1 MKELSD
7 YIKVFD
13 NIIPSTVCDDIIS
26 NLKNSPLWSPAV
38 VGKRGLTDKSIRN
51 LDMISLSNSSIKNQ
65 SKIIKEFDDKLV
77 TFSLKAI
84 KRYRQDFKHVVINND
99 TGYDLLRYN
108 EGCFYTVHTDSFL
121 ERPRT
126 VSCSFA
132 LNDDYEGGEFAFFDK
147 EIKIKLKK
155 GSVLMFPSNFMYPHE
170 ILPVLSGTR
179 YSIITWYV

>member
-13 NIIPSTVCDDIIS
+13 NIVPLDVCDNIVS
-26 NLKNSPLWSPAV
+26 SLKDSPLWTPAV
-38 VGKRGLTDKSIRN
+38 IGKRGLTDKSIRN
-51 LDMISLSNSSIKNQ
+51 LDIISMSNKSIKDQ
-65 SKIIKEFDDKLV
+65 SKFIREIDDKFV
-77 TFSLKAI
+77 VYSLKAI
-84 KRYRQDFKHVVINND
+84 KRYKQEFDKVMINND

-108 EGCFYTVHTDSFL
+108 EGSFYTTHTDSFL

-132 LNDDYEGGEFAFFDK
+132 LNEDFEGGEFAFFDR
-147 EIKIKLKK
+147 ELTFKLKK
-155 GSVLMFPSNFMYPHE
+155 GSVIMFPSNFMFPHE
-170 ILPVLSGTR
+170 ICKVISGTR